1 MSSNHQERGPSGSS
15 ESESGSTQIVVPT
28 LPAPPRPSVDPGIA
42 IQTAFEAE
50 SGEIP
55 EGKDIDV
62 FTLAPVAAL
71 KMLCSAVEELVLIT
85 GDVPPTPP
93 ISHPAT
99 PTRCLTPILP
109 TYKENTPFP
118 QQDTS
123 TKEADHAP
131 LSNRKFSAV
140 DAEGVPV
147 TKTPI
152 GSPEA
157 HPTEPLHATSDY
169 PEPMAMQQ
177 LAIARKFYSKKAP
190 LISLEEYLLRLHKY
204 CPMSTGVY
212 LATALYIHRLAI
224 TERII
229 PVTARNCHRLL
240 LAGLRVAMKAL
251 EDLSYPHR
259 RFSKVGG
266 VTETELG
273 RLEISFCFLTNFDL
287 WVSAEMLRDQAVTM
301 KDGASFAGLPESFQP
316 QLPVRGKSRL
326 PTGQGIQAQRG
337 EARVAG

>member
-1 MSSNHQERGPSGSS
+1 MGSDHGHGSHAGSPESSSS
-15 ESESGSTQIVVPT
+15 SSRNAVPA
-28 LPAPPRPSVDPGIA
+28 LPAKPKPSTDPGIA
-42 IQTAFEAE
+42 IQNPFEE
-50 SGEIP
+50 GFGGIP
-55 EGKDIDV
+55 KGKDIDV
-62 FTLAPVAAL
+62 FTLPAIAAL
-71 KMLCSAVEELVLIT
+71 KMLCSSVEELVLIT

-99 PTRCLTPILP
+99 PTRSLTPAP
-109 TYKENTPFP
+109 PFDHNKENTPLP
-118 QQDTS
+118 QDTS
-123 TKEADHAP
+123 NKETAGTTP
-131 LSNRKFSAV
+131 FNRKYSAV
-140 DAEGVPV
+140 DAEAVPV

-169 PEPMAMQQ
+169 PEPMAIQHQ
-177 LAIARKFYSKKAP
+177 AITRKFYSKKAP
-190 LISLEEYLLRLHKY
+190 PISLEEYLLRLHKY
-204 CPMSTGVY
+204 CPMSTAVY

-229 PVTARNCHRLL
+229 PVTVRNCHRLL

-287 WVSAEMLRDQAVTM
+287 RVSEEMLHGQAVMM
-301 KDGASFAGLPESFQP
+301 KDGASFSSLSES
-316 QLPVRGKSRL
+316 G
-326 PTGQGIQAQRG
+326 
-337 EARVAG
+337 